1 MNILIILLIWLL
13 PLILLIFL
21 LRYHNF
27 LVKKYDNEKEF
38 EIVDSSEIKT
48 LFFVW
53 LVPIANYVLFIY
65 LLVQFFSYNGS
76 FILIKPKLVK
86 FFSFSING
94 RKISLKRFLD
104 KILNA

>member
-38 EIVDSSEIKT
+38 KIVYSSDINI

-53 LVPIANYVLFIY
+53 FVPILNYVLFIY
-65 LLVQFFSYNGS
+65 LLVQFFSCNGS

-94 RKISLKRFLD
+94 RKFSLKRILD